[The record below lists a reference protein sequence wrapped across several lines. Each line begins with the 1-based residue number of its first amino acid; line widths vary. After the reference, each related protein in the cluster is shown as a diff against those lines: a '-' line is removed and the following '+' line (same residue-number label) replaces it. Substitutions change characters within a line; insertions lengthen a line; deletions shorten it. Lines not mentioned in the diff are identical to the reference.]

1 MLTRRDFL
9 QVAAAA
15 ATILP
20 GGLARASGVGQ
31 GDLLAFKPVGQV
43 TLLSITDLHAQLM
56 PLYYREPAV
65 NIGVGAARGLPPHLT
80 GRDFLR
86 HFHLKAGSRAAY
98 LLTSDGFTELARH
111 YGRVGG
117 LDRIATLV
125 KAIRAER
132 PDNTLLID
140 SGDTWQGSYTALA
153 SRGGDMVAAMK
164 ALGVDVMT
172 GHWEFTLGA
181 ERVKELVDKLG
192 FPFLAGNV
200 KDSEWGEEVFPHT
213 AFFERGGI
221 KIAVIGQAFPYTPI
235 ANPRWMMPGWEFG
248 IREEDMVKRVADA
261 RAAGAELVVIV
272 SHNGFDVD
280 RKMAARVP
288 GIDVILTGHTH
299 DAIPELITVGDTLL
313 VAAGSHGKF
322 LGRLDLEVKGG
333 KIAAHSFKLIP
344 VLADAI
350 TPDPE
355 MAALIAELR
364 APHAETLGTVLGR
377 TDSLLYRRGNFNGTF
392 DDVICD
398 ALLSG
403 RDAQIALSPG
413 FRWGGSL
420 PPGQNITVEDVY
432 NQTAI
437 TYPAAY
443 RNEMTGK
450 MLKDVLEDVADNL
463 FHPDPY
469 YQQGGDMV
477 RVGGLRYR
485 IDPAQPI
492 GRRITDMRLAASDAV
507 IEANKSYVVAG
518 WASVN
523 QGTEGPPIW
532 DVVSAHI
539 KSQGTLRV
547 PERSLVTVVKA

>member
-181 ERVKELVDKLG
+181 ARVKQIVDNDFKGKVDFVAPEPNCALPETSSLV
-192 FPFLAGNV
+192 
-200 KDSEWGEEVFPHT
+200 
-213 AFFERGGI
+213 
-221 KIAVIGQAFPYTPI
+221 
-235 ANPRWMMPGWEFG
+235 
-248 IREEDMVKRVADA
+248 
-261 RAAGAELVVIV
+261 AGAT
-272 SHNGFDVD
+272 
-280 RKMAARVP
+280 VP
-288 GIDVILTGHTH
+288 M
-299 DAIPELITVGDTLL
+299 PTLPPATTKVEPPTEKAL
-313 VAAGSHGKF
+313 
-322 LGRLDLEVKGG
+322 
-333 KIAAHSFKLIP
+333 
-344 VLADAI
+344 
-350 TPDPE
+350 PE
-355 MAALIAELR
+355 MVTVEADR
-364 APHAETLGTVLGR
+364 NVCGTLQ
-377 TDSLLYRRGNFNGTF
+377 
-392 DDVICD
+392 
-398 ALLSG
+398 LLS
-403 RDAQIALSPG
+403 
-413 FRWGGSL
+413 
-420 PPGQNITVEDVY
+420 
-432 NQTAI
+432 
-437 TYPAAY
+437 
-443 RNEMTGK
+443 
-450 MLKDVLEDVADNL
+450 MLL
-463 FHPDPY
+463 
-469 YQQGGDMV
+469 
-477 RVGGLRYR
+477 
-485 IDPAQPI
+485 
-492 GRRITDMRLAASDAV
+492 
-507 IEANKSYVVAG
+507 
-518 WASVN
+518 
-523 QGTEGPPIW
+523 
-532 DVVSAHI
+532 
-539 KSQGTLRV
+539 
-547 PERSLVTVVKA
+547 